1 MADFKCYLFNRQDH
15 IVKRCDLTG
24 EGLDGVVGAARVAL
38 QQETAA
44 AKFEIWQG
52 ARLLYTE
59 GSRPGQR
66 APYPAAS

>member
-1 MADFKCYLFNRQDH
+1 VANFKCYLFNQQDH

-24 EGLDGVVGAARVAL
+24 DDLDLVVVDARAALR
-38 QQETAA
+38 QEAAA

-59 GSRPGQR
+59 SAQPGESAR
-66 APYPAAS
+66 YSTVT